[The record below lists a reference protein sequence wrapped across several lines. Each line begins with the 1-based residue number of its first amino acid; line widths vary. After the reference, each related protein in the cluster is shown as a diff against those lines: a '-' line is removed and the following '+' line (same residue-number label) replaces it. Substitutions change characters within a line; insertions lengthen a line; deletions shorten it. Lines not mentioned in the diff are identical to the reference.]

1 MIGWQPKRY
10 TRAQLEERRLAAL
23 DWLQADTQTH
33 KDIAEH
39 FGVSIKTVST
49 WVERHK
55 QRGTLQATVAPGPTP
70 RLTGEQREHVRSL
83 LRQGALAHGFPDATW
98 TEPRVRDVIGQH
110 FGVWY
115 HRDHVRKL
123 LRSLGFSP
131 QQPDGRA
138 VERNHYRWLNG
149 FRRLRLRAERS
160 ASAFLAL
167 HLLGC
172 ALICYRTLCRLDG

>member
-1 MIGWQPKRY
+1 MTVWQPKRY

-23 DWLQADTQTH
+23 EWLQAGTHTH

-55 QRGTLQATVAPGPTP
+55 NNGTLQATVAPGPTP
-70 RLTGEQREHVRSL
+70 RLTHEQREQIRTL

-98 TEPRVRDVIGQH
+98 TTPRVRDVIGQH

-138 VERNHYRWLNG
+138 IERNNYRIATWVEQVQPELDK
-149 FRRLRLRAERS
+149 S
-160 ASAFLAL
+160 
-167 HLLGC
+167 GC
-172 ALICYRTLCRLDG
+172 